1 MMSEQTSQQHLKMIK
16 CFLKSK
22 SLLLLLYKVCF
33 EKLEFLVE
41 NQIDLLVSKRKVKVL
56 DKYYLEE
63 TPSLL
68 SSNLSLNELQKPE
81 EDENLCGKITELCH
95 PDPQNLSFHT

>member
-41 NQIDLLVSKRKVKVL
+41 NQIRLHADA
-56 DKYYLEE
+56 D
-63 TPSLL
+63 TA
-68 SSNLSLNELQKPE
+68 
-81 EDENLCGKITELCH
+81 EDRRTKFFS
-95 PDPQNLSFHT
+95 D